1 MSEVGK
7 RAREAQS
14 ESLGPSNAYLE
25 VKHRIGP
32 CLFVSREMG
41 AGGGQIAR
49 RVGDSLGWEVLDKGI
64 VETLANQYG
73 MPRVVLD
80 AVDEK
85 KIGWLADMFN
95 GWIEGHGFS
104 QLSYVHRLG
113 HLFNM
118 AATRGNIVIV
128 GRGARFM
135 LPRKAGLSVRI
146 VAPFDF
152 RVEQVI
158 LRTALSAAEARKL
171 VTKSD
176 QDRQAFIEK
185 YFHQDI
191 ANPQAHDLIV
201 NVEQLVQEDAVRLI
215 VDAIHAWLKRSGF
228 GNTDFKNEVLDANQA
243 LRTQN

>member
-1 MSEVGK
+1 
-7 RAREAQS
+7 
-14 ESLGPSNAYLE
+14 
-25 VKHRIGP
+25 
-32 CLFVSREMG
+32 MG

-49 RVGDSLGWEVLDKGI
+49 RVGDVLGWEVLDKGI

-73 MPRVVLD
+73 TPRVVLD

-85 KIGWLADMFN
+85 KVGWLADMFN

-128 GRGARFM
+128 GRGARFI

-146 VAPFDF
+146 IAPLDF

-158 LRTALSAAEARKL
+158 LRKGLSAVEARKR

-185 YFHQDI
+185 YFHQQI
-191 ANPQAHDLIV
+191 TNPHTHDLIV

-215 VDAIHAWLKRSGF
+215 VDAVHAWLKRAGCRKR
-228 GNTDFKNEVLDANQA
+228 GA
-243 LRTQN
+243 

>member
-1 MSEVGK
+1 MQ
-7 RAREAQS
+7 RNQ
-14 ESLGPSNAYLE
+14 ESLNDVVELGPRQALSDAHVGLSDTYPE
-25 VKHRIGP
+25 AKHRLGP

-49 RVGDSLGWEVLDKGI
+49 RVSESLGWEVLDKGI
-64 VETLANQYG
+64 VETLASQYG
-73 MPRVVLD
+73 TPRVVLD

-85 KIGWLADMFN
+85 KVGWLADMFN

-146 VAPFDF
+146 VAPFNF

-158 LRTALSAAEARKL
+158 LRKGLAAADAHKL
-171 VTKSD
+171 VAKSD
-176 QDRQAFIEK
+176 LDRQAFIK
-185 YFHQDI
+185 TYFHQQI
-191 ANPQAHDLIV
+191 ANPHTHDLIV
-201 NVEQLVQEDAVRLI
+201 NVEQLVQEDAVSLI
-215 VDAIHAWLKRSGF
+215 VDAVHAWLKKSGF
-228 GNTDFKNEVLDANQA
+228 STNGFKK
-243 LRTQN
+243 